1 MLPDG
6 CLVLLGRQDLQ
17 VKIRGNRVE
26 LAEIEMALLELTA
39 VKEAVV
45 VDREGVPGALA
56 ASVPPAGLHT
66 DKRLVAYIV
75 SAIQPPPTVSALR
88 RALAEKLPDYMI
100 PSAFVMLDTLPL
112 TGTGKVDRRALPEPS
127 QARPELDNAFVAS
140 RTPVEKALAEIWA
153 EALGLEQVGIHDSF
167 LDLGGHS
174 LLATKVISRVINAFQ
189 VELPLR
195 ALFESPTVAAMA
207 VIITQRQANKA
218 EAANL
223 RHVG

>member
-1 MLPDG
+1 
-6 CLVLLGRQDLQ
+6 
-17 VKIRGNRVE
+17 
-26 LAEIEMALLELTA
+26 
-39 VKEAVV
+39 
-45 VDREGVPGALA
+45 
-56 ASVPPAGLHT
+56 
-66 DKRLVAYIV
+66 
-75 SAIQPPPTVSALR
+75 
-88 RALAEKLPDYMI
+88 MI

-127 QARPELDNAFVAS
+127 QARPELDNAFVAP

-153 EALGLEQVGIHDSF
+153 EALGLEQVGMHDSF

-174 LLATKVISRVINAFQ
+174 LLAIQVISRVINAFQ

-223 RHVG
+223 ERMLAELEALSDEQAQRLLIDAMAQTGESDRLPGLHQGHVNRHEATQLEAEDGNGCI